1 MTEFESQQMQLLTEI
16 KNEVSTTRQ
25 YFIDRDTAEKLAAE
39 QKAQADAL
47 LAQEAAEQKAQAD
60 ATASQEAAEQVALE
74 KQAEI
79 DFRNQLLEKSTNT
92 NDMLNLLTQVDYLSN
107 ATFNADADSPYLE
120 QIASNTKVSDFQNE
134 VGSLSY
140 YSDIGMII
148 LVFGVLPIYLAY
160 RFIKPVIGM
169 INKIL

>member
-1 MTEFESQQMQLLTEI
+1 MTEFEIQQLQLLTDI
-16 KNEVSTTRQ
+16 KNEISSTKQ
-25 YFIDRDTAEKLAAE
+25 YLTDRDTAEKLAAE
-39 QKAQADAL
+39 QKAQAGAL
-47 LAQEAAEQKAQAD
+47 LAQEAAEQL
-60 ATASQEAAEQVALE
+60 ALE

-92 NDMLNLLTQVDYLSN
+92 NDMLNLLTEVDYLSN

-120 QIASNTKVSDFQNE
+120 QIASNTQVTDFQNE

-140 YSDIGMII
+140 YSDVGIII

-160 RFIKPVIGM
+160 RFIQPIIGM
-169 INKIL
+169 VNKIF

>member
-1 MTEFESQQMQLLTEI
+1 MTEFESQQLQLLTEI

-39 QKAQADAL
+39 QKAQADATA
-47 LAQEAAEQKAQAD
+47 AQEAAEQL
-60 ATASQEAAEQVALE
+60 ALE

-79 DFRNQLLEKSTNT
+79 EFRNQVLEKSTNT

-120 QIASNTKVSDFQNE
+120 QIASNTQVTDFQNE

-140 YSDIGMII
+140 YSDVGIII

-160 RFIKPVIGM
+160 RFIQPIVGM
-169 INKIL
+169 VNKIL

>member
-1 MTEFESQQMQLLTEI
+1 MTEFESQQLQLLTEI

-39 QKAQADAL
+39 QKAQADATA
-47 LAQEAAEQKAQAD
+47 AQEAAEQI
-60 ATASQEAAEQVALE
+60 ALE

-92 NDMLNLLTQVDYLSN
+92 NDMLNLLTQVDFLSN

-120 QIASNTKVSDFQNE
+120 QIASNTQVTDFQNE

-140 YSDIGMII
+140 YSDVGIII

-160 RFIKPVIGM
+160 RFIQPIIGM
-169 INKIL
+169 VNKIL

>member
-1 MTEFESQQMQLLTEI
+1 MTEFESQQLQLLTEI

-39 QKAQADAL
+39 QKAQADATA
-47 LAQEAAEQKAQAD
+47 AQEAAEQL
-60 ATASQEAAEQVALE
+60 ALE

-79 DFRNQLLEKSTNT
+79 DFRNQVLEKSTNT

-120 QIASNTKVSDFQNE
+120 QIASNTQVTDFQNE

-140 YSDIGMII
+140 YSDVGIII

-160 RFIKPVIGM
+160 RFIQPIVGM
-169 INKIL
+169 VNKIL

>member
-1 MTEFESQQMQLLTEI
+1 MTEFESQQLQLLTEI

-39 QKAQADAL
+39 QKAQADATA
-47 LAQEAAEQKAQAD
+47 AQEAVEQL
-60 ATASQEAAEQVALE
+60 ALE

-79 DFRNQLLEKSTNT
+79 DFRNQVLEKSTNT

-107 ATFNADADSPYLE
+107 ATFNADAESPYLE
-120 QIASNTKVSDFQNE
+120 QIANNTQITDFQNE

-140 YSDIGMII
+140 YSDVGIII

-160 RFIKPVIGM
+160 RFIQPIIGM
-169 INKIL
+169 VNKII

>member
-1 MTEFESQQMQLLTEI
+1 MTEFESQQLQLLTEI

-47 LAQEAAEQKAQAD
+47 LAQEAAEQL
-60 ATASQEAAEQVALE
+60 ALE

-120 QIASNTKVSDFQNE
+120 QIASNTQVTDFQNE

-148 LVFGVLPIYLAY
+148 LVFGVLPFYLAY
-160 RFIKPVIGM
+160 RFIKPIIGM

>member
-1 MTEFESQQMQLLTEI
+1 MTEFESQQLQLLTEI

-39 QKAQADAL
+39 QKAQADATA
-47 LAQEAAEQKAQAD
+47 AQEAAEQL
-60 ATASQEAAEQVALE
+60 ALE

-79 DFRNQLLEKSTNT
+79 DFRNQVLEKSTNT

-120 QIASNTKVSDFQNE
+120 QIASNTQVTDFQNE

-140 YSDIGMII
+140 YSDVGIII

-160 RFIKPVIGM
+160 RFIQPIIGM
-169 INKIL
+169 VNKIF

>member
-1 MTEFESQQMQLLTEI
+1 MTEFESQQLQLLTEI

-39 QKAQADAL
+39 QKAQADA
-47 LAQEAAEQKAQAD
+47 
-60 ATASQEAAEQVALE
+60 TASQEAAEQLALE

-120 QIASNTKVSDFQNE
+120 QIASNTQVTDFQNE

-140 YSDIGMII
+140 YSDVGIII

-160 RFIKPVIGM
+160 RFIQPIIGM
-169 INKIL
+169 VNKIF

>member
-1 MTEFESQQMQLLTEI
+1 MTEYETQQLQLLTEI
-16 KNEVSTTRQ
+16 KNEISTTRQ

-39 QKAQADAL
+39 QKAQADATA
-47 LAQEAAEQKAQAD
+47 AQEAAEQL
-60 ATASQEAAEQVALE
+60 ALE

-79 DFRNQLLEKSTNT
+79 EFRNQVLEKSTNT

-107 ATFNADADSPYLE
+107 ETFNADADSPYLE
-120 QIASNTKVSDFQNE
+120 QIASNTQVTDFQNE

-140 YSDIGMII
+140 YSDVGIII

-160 RFIKPVIGM
+160 RFIQPIIGM
-169 INKIL
+169 VNKIF

>member
-1 MTEFESQQMQLLTEI
+1 MTEFESQQLQLLTEI

-39 QKAQADAL
+39 QKSQADAL
-47 LAQEAAEQKAQAD
+47 LAQEAAEQL
-60 ATASQEAAEQVALE
+60 ALE

-79 DFRNQLLEKSTNT
+79 DFRNQVLEKSTNT

-107 ATFNADADSPYLE
+107 ATFNADADSPFLE
-120 QIASNTKVSDFQNE
+120 QIASNTQVSDFQKE

-140 YSDIGMII
+140 YSDVGIII

-160 RFIKPVIGM
+160 RFIHPIFGM
-169 INKIL
+169 LNKIL

>member
-1 MTEFESQQMQLLTEI
+1 MTEFESQQLQLLTEI
-16 KNEVSTTRQ
+16 KNEVTTTRQ

-39 QKAQADAL
+39 QKAQDDAL
-47 LAQEAAEQKAQAD
+47 LAQEAAEQL
-60 ATASQEAAEQVALE
+60 ALE

-79 DFRNQLLEKSTNT
+79 DFRNQVLEKSTNT

-120 QIASNTKVSDFQNE
+120 QIASNTQVTDFQNE

-140 YSDIGMII
+140 YSDVGIII

-160 RFIKPVIGM
+160 RFIQPIVGM
-169 INKIL
+169 VNKIL

>member
-1 MTEFESQQMQLLTEI
+1 MTEFESQQLQLLTEI

-39 QKAQADAL
+39 QKSQADAL
-47 LAQEAAEQKAQAD
+47 LAQEAAEQL
-60 ATASQEAAEQVALE
+60 ALE

-79 DFRNQLLEKSTNT
+79 DFRNQVLEKSTNT

-107 ATFNADADSPYLE
+107 TTFNADADSPFLE
-120 QIASNTKVSDFQNE
+120 QIAINTQVSDFQKE

-140 YSDIGMII
+140 YSDVGIII
-148 LVFGVLPIYLAY
+148 LVFGVLPFYLAY
-160 RFIKPVIGM
+160 RFIHPIFGM
-169 INKIL
+169 LNKIL

>member
-1 MTEFESQQMQLLTEI
+1 MTEFESQQLQLLTEI

-39 QKAQADAL
+39 QKAQADATA
-47 LAQEAAEQKAQAD
+47 AQEAAEQL
-60 ATASQEAAEQVALE
+60 ALE
-74 KQAEI
+74 KQSEI
-79 DFRNQLLEKSTNT
+79 DFRNQVLEKSTNT

-120 QIASNTKVSDFQNE
+120 QIASNTQVTDFQNE

-140 YSDIGMII
+140 YSDVGIII

-160 RFIKPVIGM
+160 RFIQPIIGM
-169 INKIL
+169 VNKIF

>member
-1 MTEFESQQMQLLTEI
+1 MTEFESQQLQLLTEI

-47 LAQEAAEQKAQAD
+47 LAQEAAEQL
-60 ATASQEAAEQVALE
+60 ALE

-79 DFRNQLLEKSTNT
+79 DFRNQLLEKSTNN

-107 ATFNADADSPYLE
+107 ATFNADAGSPYLE
-120 QIASNTKVSDFQNE
+120 QIASNTQVSDFQKE

-140 YSDIGMII
+140 YSDVGIII
-148 LVFGVLPIYLAY
+148 LVFGVLPFYLAY
-160 RFIKPVIGM
+160 RFIHPIFGM
-169 INKIL
+169 LNKIL